1 MRADRVG
8 QGGPTLVVVFMGMY
22 FSHPQIIIVS
32 SSYLSSVSQHHHSN
46 IGLPRFLILDMV
58 CDAHSTLPALQELHR
73 KISNGEMDSK
83 WSIQDSLIC
92 YKQQIYLLTTSK
104 LIPAILSAYHDST
117 HEGLQKTL
125 WRIRADFYWPA
136 MKSSITTY
144 VSDCQVW
151 VDISMDFVEGLPL
164 SAGKSVMFVVVDHFS
179 SGFHEY
185 FLEETVST
193 EWNAT
198 EIFLRISPSDN
209 SFMRIANEAWGS
221 YWNWDPKETWAFIT
235 WTILAIYLHTRT
247 AQSLQGVNS
256 AIVAKPWWLIGPSRC
271 ISGSFPFWVLYG
283 RDPPRLLSYTRGTT
297 RVDAIDEA
305 LIDRDQVLKTFTD
318 RLQKAQDRM
327 TMTYNKGHRDV
338 SYVFWD
344 YVAYQ
349 LKLSDIVK
357 LHDVFHVS
365 LLKPHKGPAPSSPP
379 FLPPVDNGHVI
390 LTPYVVLREHV
401 MNDQWDILMQW
412 TATDPEA
419 ATWELLETFKQMLE
433 GKGRGISLLFQA
445 SIIIHLFHEP
455 AVREGSFARALA
467 SRKGFSSCRL
477 KEKPYSLT

>member
-1 MRADRVG
+1 
-8 QGGPTLVVVFMGMY
+8 
-22 FSHPQIIIVS
+22 
-32 SSYLSSVSQHHHSN
+32 
-46 IGLPRFLILDMV
+46 MV
-58 CDAHSTLPALQELHR
+58 YDAHATLPTLQELRH

-144 VSDCQVW
+144 VSDCQVCQRNKSDHLSPVGLLQPLALPTQVW
-151 VDISMDFVEGLPL
+151 ADISMDFVEGLPL
-164 SAGKSVMFVVVDHFS
+164 SAGKSVIFVVVDRFS
-179 SGFHEY
+179 SSHGSHLLGAYCTLTWLPESI
-185 FLEETVST
+185 VSDWEAVFT
-193 EWNAT
+193 STFWRELFRLSGTQLKFSSAYHPQT
-198 EIFLRISPSDN
+198 TLLCGSLLS
-209 SFMRIANEAWGS
+209 ANEAWGS

-235 WTILAIYLHTRT
+235 WTIFAIYLHTRT

-256 AIVAKPWWLIGPSRC
+256 AIVAKPWWLIDHRDVSPSFHFR
-271 ISGSFPFWVLYG
+271 VLYG

-318 RLQKAQDRM
+318 RLQKAQDQM
-327 TMTYNKGHRDV
+327 TTTYNKGHWDV
-338 SYVFWD
+338 SYVFRD

-349 LKLSDIVK
+349 LKFSGTVK

-390 LTPYVVLREHV
+390 LTPYAVLREHV

-419 ATWELLETFKQMLE
+419 ATWELLETFKQ
-433 GKGRGISLLFQA
+433 
-445 SIIIHLFHEP
+445 
-455 AVREGSFARALA
+455 
-467 SRKGFSSCRL
+467 
-477 KEKPYSLT
+477 KPYSLT

>member
-1 MRADRVG
+1 
-8 QGGPTLVVVFMGMY
+8 MGMY

-32 SSYLSSVSQHHHSN
+32 SSYLSSVSRHHHSN

-136 MKSSITTY
+136 KKSSITTY
-144 VSDCQVW
+144 VSDCQPLTLPTQVW
-151 VDISMDFVEGLPL
+151 ADISMDFVEGLPL
-164 SAGKSVMFVVVDHFS
+164 SAGKSVMFVVVDRFS

-185 FLEETVST
+185 FLEGTVST

-198 EIFLRISPSDN
+198 EIFLRISPSDS
-209 SFMRIANEAWGS
+209 SFMRIVFFREQYRLMRHG
-221 YWNWDPKETWAFIT
+221 D
-235 WTILAIYLHTRT
+235 
-247 AQSLQGVNS
+247 
-256 AIVAKPWWLIGPSRC
+256 LIGIGTLRKLGHLLLGPYSQFIYILERLKVC
-271 ISGSFPFWVLYG
+271 KSFPFRVLYG

-327 TMTYNKGHRDV
+327 TTTYNKGHRDV
-338 SYVFWD
+338 SYVFRD

-349 LKLSDIVK
+349 LKFSDTVK

-379 FLPPVDNGHVI
+379 FLPPVDNGHII
-390 LTPYVVLREHV
+390 LTPYA
-401 MNDQWDILMQW
+401 W

-419 ATWELLETFKQMLE
+419 VTWELLETFKQVYPAYKLE
-433 GKGRGISLLFQA
+433 DKLFLQGEADPSLPSFNSYPSLPRTSSEGRKFCTSLSIKKG
-445 SIIIHLFHEP
+445 
-455 AVREGSFARALA
+455 
-467 SRKGFSSCRL
+467 
-477 KEKPYSLT
+477 KPYSLT